1 MRIFVKPVVK
11 WKQKQVTQM
20 RTFSH
25 NYPSDITREQ
35 YEIIREE
42 LEHTK
47 CKTKPREID
56 LYSVFCAL
64 LYLLKG
70 GIQWRMMP
78 SDYPDYK
85 IVRYYFKKWTRQ
97 NVDGSTV
104 FSQVLKK
111 IGYNAPKL

>member
-1 MRIFVKPVVK
+1 MK
-11 WKQKQVTQM
+11 
-20 RTFSH
+20 TFSH

-78 SDYPDYK
+78 SDYPDHE
-85 IVRYYFKKWTRQ
+85 IVRYYYRKWTRPKA
-97 NVDGSTV
+97 DGRTV

-111 IGYNAPKL
+111 IGYNAQELRFAKKQNNLRNN